1 MPKQTV
7 TGTQTDQPK
16 QNSGNFMVIHDEVLQ
31 GWICDEI
38 INVFN
43 EIPFVEVESIAD
55 SKFTPVDKEFDGQN
69 HAYEHGGKIHC
80 NVYAGPER
88 DYILERIE
96 WALPKGWAFGR
107 INYMQIIKY
116 EEGSHFPWHMDI
128 ADDNDTGTAIVFLN
142 DHFIGGQ
149 LNVGGHRFL
158 TKRGTIVAFNNSTEV
173 WHTVEPI
180 QYGERYCLA
189 IWFGEPIPNEELNDL
204 YIENAIRLPIDIKL
218 EESDATD

>member
-7 TGTQTDQPK
+7 TAHKTDQPK
-16 QNSGNFMVIHDEVLQ
+16 QLGDNFIVIHDEVLQ

-38 INVFN
+38 QNVYDKT
-43 EIPFVEVESIAD
+43 PFVEVETIGN
-55 SKFTPVDKEFDGQN
+55 SKFAPVDKEYDGKN
-69 HAYEHGGKIHC
+69 HSYEHGGKIHC
-80 NVYAGPER
+80 NIYPGHER
-88 DYILERIE
+88 EYILERIE

-142 DHFIGGQ
+142 DNFIGGQ
-149 LNVGGHRFL
+149 LNVGGHRIL
-158 TKRGTIVAFNNSTEV
+158 TKRGTIVGFNNATEV

-180 QYGERYCLA
+180 QRGERWCLA
-189 IWFGEPIPNEELNDL
+189 IWFGAPLSNEELDEFHF
-204 YIENAIRLPIDIKL
+204 ENAFRLPIDV
-218 EESDATD
+218 EEGENATD